1 MEREQRN
8 KEWIAQRDFNR
19 KHNRKIFQRFNGDPL
34 YSPDRGTPTETT
46 EYTNNYSKLLEKGK
60 HEVVEIYELIKNR

>member
-34 YSPDRGTPTETT
+34 FSPDKYSMKVEEESGVTKYLREKYRYTTPT
-46 EYTNNYSKLLEKGK
+46 SQ
-60 HEVVEIYELIKNR
+60 IKDS